1 MKFKAWLYLC
11 KNIPYPVNPMI
22 SEEKKNKIKSS
33 LKNTKDKRK
42 KQIITIIKTKIDMD
56 KLSNK
61 TVNTLKMLFLE
72 SKWLLSLNIC

>member
-1 MKFKAWLYLC
+1 
-11 KNIPYPVNPMI
+11 MI

>member
-1 MKFKAWLYLC
+1 
-11 KNIPYPVNPMI
+11 MI

-42 KQIITIIKTKIDMD
+42 KQKITIIKNKIDMD

-61 TVNTLKMLFLE
+61 TVNTLKMLFL
-72 SKWLLSLNIC
+72 

>member
-1 MKFKAWLYLC
+1 
-11 KNIPYPVNPMI
+11 MI
-22 SEEKKNKIKSS
+22 SEEKKSKIKSS
-33 LKNTKDKRK
+33 LKNTKEEKK

>member
-1 MKFKAWLYLC
+1 
-11 KNIPYPVNPMI
+11 MI
-22 SEEKKNKIKSS
+22 SEEKKSKIKSS
-33 LKNTKDKRK
+33 LKNTKEEKK
-42 KQIITIIKTKIDMD
+42 KQIITIIKTKIDID

>member
-1 MKFKAWLYLC
+1 
-11 KNIPYPVNPMI
+11 MI

-61 TVNTLKMLFLE
+61 TENTLKMLFLE